1 MASPQEQGQIYL
13 ERFREWVNSTSDDE
27 FRQIVYAPKGI
38 LNRQHIKK
46 LAGISDQAIKK
57 NENIKAE
64 LRDLENELRK
74 PERGVLPPLTEAG
87 EESLAAPKL
96 YDASALRSG
105 LDHRRLGKL
114 EAENQ
119 DLRVQVER
127 LRRENEEL
135 KAKMVSSQETVD
147 AVNDGLMVF
156 LKCPS

>member
-13 ERFREWVNSTSDDE
+13 EKFRTWIKAMSDDD

-38 LNRQHIKK
+38 LNRQMIKK
-46 LAGISDQAIKK
+46 MAGLSDQAIKK
-57 NENIKAE
+57 NERIKE
-64 LRDLENELRK
+64 ELRK
-74 PERGVLPPLTEAG
+74 LEDKLRERDVLPPLTKAG
-87 EESLAAPKL
+87 EESLSAPKL
-96 YDASALRSG
+96 YDASAHRSG